1 MTFLM
6 VLAVTVAACLAL
18 RTPLHKWPV
27 AFYVLAVAADVA
39 YVIGVEGLLP
49 RVVMGPLTL
58 LMGKCVLSLALF
70 VVVMYIGVFAKGS
83 KVHQWLKPVR
93 SELSI
98 IACILAC
105 GHMAVYLGSYAP
117 RLGGTLGVNVVS
129 ALVVALAL
137 LVLLLVLG
145 VTSFA
150 FVKRRMRTDSWKRLQ
165 RWAYVF
171 FGLVYV
177 HLMLML
183 APAASQGGEAAVAS
197 VVVYTVIFGA
207 YAALRVRRALVDR
220 RADAAAATRVSPR
233 TAQPS
238 CFNWERLSWGW
249 GSADAVGPRPCC
261 WLRPRIPSRVA
272 ETCRTGT
279 SSRFGEGQGRGFPAS
294 PSRFGSV
301 RLFSEGT
308 KTRLERSEGAW
319 VAQEAAWQRLRRV
332 PLWMW
337 YN

>member
-177 HLMLML
+177 HLML
-183 APAASQGGEAAVAS
+183 APAESQGGEAAVAS

-220 RADAAAATRVSPR
+220 RADAAAATRVP
-233 TAQPS
+233 
-238 CFNWERLSWGW
+238 E
-249 GSADAVGPRPCC
+249 
-261 WLRPRIPSRVA
+261 
-272 ETCRTGT
+272 
-279 SSRFGEGQGRGFPAS
+279 
-294 PSRFGSV
+294 
-301 RLFSEGT
+301 
-308 KTRLERSEGAW
+308 LEPEDC
-319 VAQEAAWQRLRRV
+319 AA
-332 PLWMW
+332 
-337 YN
+337 

>member
-105 GHMAVYLGSYAP
+105 GHMAV
-117 RLGGTLGVNVVS
+117 
-129 ALVVALAL
+129 ALAL

-220 RADAAAATRVSPR
+220 RADAAAATRVP
-233 TAQPS
+233 
-238 CFNWERLSWGW
+238 E
-249 GSADAVGPRPCC
+249 
-261 WLRPRIPSRVA
+261 
-272 ETCRTGT
+272 
-279 SSRFGEGQGRGFPAS
+279 
-294 PSRFGSV
+294 
-301 RLFSEGT
+301 
-308 KTRLERSEGAW
+308 LEPEDC
-319 VAQEAAWQRLRRV
+319 AA
-332 PLWMW
+332 
-337 YN
+337 

>member
-105 GHMAVYLGSYAP
+105 GHMEVYLGSYAP

-207 YAALRVRRALVDR
+207 YAVLRVRRAFVDR
-220 RADAAAATRVSPR
+220 RAVAAVGALDAASGFDLETGD
-233 TAQPS
+233 
-238 CFNWERLSWGW
+238 C
-249 GSADAVGPRPCC
+249 AV
-261 WLRPRIPSRVA
+261 
-272 ETCRTGT
+272 
-279 SSRFGEGQGRGFPAS
+279 
-294 PSRFGSV
+294 
-301 RLFSEGT
+301 
-308 KTRLERSEGAW
+308 
-319 VAQEAAWQRLRRV
+319 
-332 PLWMW
+332 
-337 YN
+337 